1 MVPTVVSK
9 YAAELLQKYVRS
21 LTSTSLSRGA
31 FDALFRGATYVTDVS
46 VATETAPERV
56 LHERDSGVSTPNLS
70 DGSLEASPGGSPSP
84 APRAAAHGM
93 DFHNELRGLGVRRS
107 ARLAHRPDPFRVTQP
122 GTARRSARVAQRD
135 GS

>member
-1 MVPTVVSK
+1 MVPTVVSTF
-9 YAAELLQKYVRS
+9 AAELLQKYVRS

-31 FDALFRGATYVTDVS
+31 FDALFRGARNVS

-135 GS
+135 GT